1 MSMTSEFSR
10 FPKEWQVLPF
20 LDVFT
25 DVTSKGI
32 KVKKE
37 DYDSNGVLPVVDQGQ
52 KLYGG
57 YTAKENKVVGVE
69 LPAIIFGDHT
79 KVFKLISDDF
89 AIGADGVKLL
99 SPKIEAD
106 KKFLFF
112 YLNQLELEDAGYS
125 RHYKFLKETYIPLPP
140 LETQKQIAAVL
151 EKADQLRKDCKLME
165 QELNSLAQSVFIDM
179 FGDPVTN
186 PKGWEVGDFGDGIE
200 YIGDIGSNGS
210 NDNISKN
217 LKMSSEENYAVMIRT
232 TNLNVN
238 DFTKNLKYVSEE
250 TYNYFSKSKIYG
262 GEIIMN
268 KIGSAGKFWMMPDL
282 NRPVSLGLNQLMIR
296 LSSLNSWYVYYYLST
311 NYAQMIINSKTRGAT
326 TKSIT
331 KAAVKSIPIMLPPI
345 NQQEKFAVAIE
356 KINLQI
362 TEGKNELNMV
372 NDMFNSLMQKA
383 FKGELK
389 LEAVA

>member
-1 MSMTSEFSR
+1 MTSEFSR